1 MFAPSVDEPELARSK
16 PLFRGCGTFEP
27 TQPGAKEPSVDRDP
41 RVGLSSSPKGFMGKR
56 DEPGDLIQGTLE
68 MLVLKA
74 LARGPRHG
82 YGVAEWIEQTSQQ
95 ALKVEEG
102 ALYPALHRLELRG
115 LLKAEWGASENNRRA
130 KFYRVTAEGRKRLE
144 AESQRWAR
152 LSAAVGFVMQAS

>member
-1 MFAPSVDEPELARSK
+1 
-16 PLFRGCGTFEP
+16 
-27 TQPGAKEPSVDRDP
+27 
-41 RVGLSSSPKGFMGKR
+41 MGKR